1 MTAPPAHR
9 AIANLVYDLAEAID
23 DADGDRI
30 EALFG
35 DATFTMAGGRPRRGG
50 AALREVIEQGM
61 ITHDGSP
68 RTLHQVT
75 NLAVAVDPG
84 GGSASGRARITVY
97 QQVPATAARA
107 AFPLQAVLVGRYEDR
122 YHRDAD
128 GTWHFTSRTMHVDL
142 LGDTSRHS
150 RNRL

>member
-1 MTAPPAHR
+1 MTGPPAAR
-9 AIANLVYDLAEAID
+9 AIANLVFALAEAID

-50 AALREVIEQGM
+50 AAFRRVIEQGM
-61 ITHDGSP
+61 VTYDGSP

-75 NLAVAVDPG
+75 NLIVEVDPG
-84 GGSASGRARITVY
+84 GASASGRARVTVY
-97 QQVPATAARA
+97 QQVPPTAAHPA
-107 AFPLQAVLVGRYEDR
+107 LPLQPVLVGRYDDR

-128 GTWHFTSRTMHVDL
+128 GVWGFTSRVMHVDL
-142 LGDTSRHS
+142 VGDTSHHS